1 MDRRERLLRS
11 LADGR
16 FHSGQSL
23 AATQGVSRTV
33 IWKQIQQLA
42 ESDLDVYAVRGR
54 GYRLA
59 QPIELLDAG
68 AIRAQ
73 LAPSTAR
80 RLTALELHFQIDST
94 NRRLLELAAVS
105 AIAGH
110 VCLAE
115 FQSAGRGRRGRG
127 WVSPPGSGIY
137 LSLGWS
143 FDAPPESLTGLSLA
157 AGVAALRALRRLQID
172 AVGLKWPNDIVVGER
187 KLGGIL
193 IEVRGETTGPCT
205 VAAGVGVNVELPER
219 AARRID
225 QPWIDLA
232 RAGYRPSRN
241 LLAAALIDELV
252 RVFSE
257 YEERG
262 FAACAEEWRRYDCVT
277 GRMVRLMSGSY
288 TLTGRM
294 LGIDDSGA
302 LLLSVDGAVR
312 RFTTGEI
319 SLRMDA

>member
-1 MDRRERLLRS
+1 MDRRERLLRI

-23 AATQGVSRTV
+23 AATLGVSRTV
-33 IWKQIQQLA
+33 IWKQIRQLA
-42 ESDLDVYAVRGR
+42 ASDLDVYAVRGR

-73 LAPSTAR
+73 LAPSATR

-94 NRRLLELAAVS
+94 NRRLLELAAVT

-115 FQSAGRGRRGRG
+115 YQSAGRGRRGRG

-157 AGVAALRALRRLQID
+157 AGVAALRALRRLRID
-172 AVGLKWPNDIVVGER
+172 AAGLKWPNDIVVGER

-205 VAAGVGVNVELPER
+205 VVAGVGVNVELPER

-225 QPWIDLA
+225 QPWTDLA

-262 FAACAEEWRRYDCVT
+262 FAACAEEWRCYDCGT
-277 GRMVRLMSGSY
+277 GRMVRLVSGGH
-288 TLTGRM
+288 TLAGRM

-312 RFTTGEI
+312 RFTSGEI